1 MISLCARRSI
11 RFISKNFII
20 GLVFQ
25 VTFFA
30 VVAALMQYG
39 FLKGGETLAA
49 AFMII
54 SLSLVLVC
62 GYTAKLT
69 NQQTYRHETE
79 SLTKT
84 GALLKCFI
92 LVVFTMF
99 SIWAGCS
106 IYLSRIADSVE
117 GPPEAVIVSRLK
129 ALTIRFPLE
138 SAPTLK
144 ASTEAR
150 QELLSATT
158 LSSSHVETK
167 ELLDLPNQVV
177 DSILNVRA
185 VACSK
190 LQEGTGFAISDSL
203 VLTNAHTIAGA
214 KNVRLVNSLGNT
226 ASGWV
231 VGFDASRDLAL
242 INVAG
247 MDLKPLRF
255 ARPEVGSAT
264 AFGYVKDKGLQAVSV
279 SLVERLTANGYD
291 LYQEVPTKRKVW
303 YVTGPLTRGFSGGPV
318 TNSAGDVVGVTFAV
332 SRSAENTSIPTGYI
346 LDELEARAFIS
357 NTDTDRAADTLDCYR

>member
-1 MISLCARRSI
+1 M

-30 VVAALMQYG
+30 VVAALIQYG
-39 FLKGGETLAA
+39 LLKGGETLAA
-49 AFMII
+49 GFMII
-54 SLSLVLVC
+54 SLLLVVLC
-62 GYTAKLT
+62 GQTAYPT
-69 NQQTYRHETE
+69 NQKKNRHEAE
-79 SLTKT
+79 RLTKS
-84 GALLKCFI
+84 GLLVKCGI
-92 LVVFTMF
+92 LIVFAMF
-99 SIWAGCS
+99 SIWAGCC
-106 IYLSRIADSVE
+106 IYLSRIADSAE

-138 SAPTLK
+138 SA
-144 ASTEAR
+144 STVKSITEVR
-150 QELLSATT
+150 QELLSAT
-158 LSSSHVETK
+158 SSSSSDAETK
-167 ELLDLPNQVV
+167 ELLDLSNQVV
-177 DSILNVRA
+177 DSILNVKA

-190 LQEGTGFAISDSL
+190 LQEGTGFAVSDSL

-214 KNVRLVNSLGNT
+214 KNVRVVNSLGNT

-242 INVAG
+242 INVTG
-247 MDLKPLRF
+247 MELKPLRF
-255 ARPEVGSAT
+255 ALPEAGSAA

-291 LYQEVPTKRKVW
+291 LYREVPTKRKVW
-303 YVTGPLTRGFSGGPV
+303 FVTGQLTRGFSGGPV
-318 TNSAGDVVGVTFAV
+318 INSDGDVVGITFAV
-332 SRSAENTSIPTGYI
+332 SRSSENTSMPTGYI

-357 NTDTDRAADTLDCYR
+357 NTETDKGADTLECYR